1 MKLNIEKIGKI
12 NKAEIDFDG
21 LTIIAGR
28 NSTGK
33 STVGKA
39 LFSIFN
45 SFYKIS
51 NTYNS
56 YRERAIRKR
65 ILDLDDVI
73 DIFFFN
79 ENPINLDRLVTQLN
93 STSTVDEIENI
104 FNNYNLNDRFSHQNY
119 TKIIAE
125 IDKINQS
132 SMEQVLYEETQN
144 YFQAEFSKNIN
155 HIKSSGEKGVVRL
168 LIKEE
173 SIETIFENN
182 KLSSIS
188 NYFSLN
194 YKPVYIDNPFIID
207 TDNQNEFRF
216 FRSDSEIDRTHRQV
230 LLSQLNRR
238 TSGNPI
244 DDILIK
250 KDTQIVYDKIMEILD
265 ENDSGIKY
273 SYNRSSDDEDTL
285 SIDNLSSGMKT
296 FYLLK
301 TLLENGTIE
310 QNSPVILD
318 EPEVHLHPEWQLV
331 LAEIIVLLQKQL
343 NINFLINTHSPYF
356 LRAIEVYATKHN
368 INSNTKYYLA
378 ENVGHTAIFKDVTD
392 DTSEIYKILAAPLQV
407 IENER
412 YN

>member
-173 SIETIFENN
+173 SMNLRYSCRLIDKQSMNSLAVGMPPNN
-182 KLSSIS
+182 S
-188 NYFSLN
+188 F
-194 YKPVYIDNPFIID
+194 KPTP
-207 TDNQNEFRF
+207 
-216 FRSDSEIDRTHRQV
+216 
-230 LLSQLNRR
+230 
-238 TSGNPI
+238 
-244 DDILIK
+244 
-250 KDTQIVYDKIMEILD
+250 
-265 ENDSGIKY
+265 
-273 SYNRSSDDEDTL
+273 
-285 SIDNLSSGMKT
+285 
-296 FYLLK
+296 
-301 TLLENGTIE
+301 
-310 QNSPVILD
+310 
-318 EPEVHLHPEWQLV
+318 
-331 LAEIIVLLQKQL
+331 
-343 NINFLINTHSPYF
+343 
-356 LRAIEVYATKHN
+356 LR
-368 INSNTKYYLA
+368 
-378 ENVGHTAIFKDVTD
+378 G
-392 DTSEIYKILAAPLQV
+392 AA
-407 IENER
+407 
-412 YN
+412 

>member
-343 NINFLINTHSPYF
+343 
-356 LRAIEVYATKHN
+356 
-368 INSNTKYYLA
+368 
-378 ENVGHTAIFKDVTD
+378 
-392 DTSEIYKILAAPLQV
+392 
-407 IENER
+407 
-412 YN
+412 